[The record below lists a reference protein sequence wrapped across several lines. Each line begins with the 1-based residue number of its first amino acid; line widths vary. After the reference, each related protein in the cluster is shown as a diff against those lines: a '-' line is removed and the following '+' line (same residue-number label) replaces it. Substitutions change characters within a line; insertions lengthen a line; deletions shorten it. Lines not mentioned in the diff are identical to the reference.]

1 MYKQVEVLIHRV
13 SSDSPPLT
21 HSYNKGR
28 LGKGAVLSQCFV
40 TPRFSAQSQVPVS
53 PALHPQTHARSLS
66 GDLQLPECASTRRSR
81 AARRHP
87 GGGASSLAPHTRDS
101 PPAGCV
107 AHRSPTS
114 LTTHQAGDHA
124 TSVIADSVSDTI
136 CTMYRAVSTGGC
148 SSVWFVPLRPGE
160 TNAVRGTYAVWLGS
174 FSSAAIS
181 PPF

>member
-53 PALHPQTHARSLS
+53 PALHASIHRLIMRLMHDLFQVTSSCLRLTLS
-66 GDLQLPECASTRRSR
+66 VPPNSTP

-107 AHRSPTS
+107 AHSRYAIGRPHHSP
-114 LTTHQAGDHA
+114 H
-124 TSVIADSVSDTI
+124 IK
-136 CTMYRAVSTGGC
+136 
-148 SSVWFVPLRPGE
+148 P
-160 TNAVRGTYAVWLGS
+160 
-174 FSSAAIS
+174 AIMRHL
-181 PPF
+181 

>member
-1 MYKQVEVLIHRV
+1 MRCASHAPLLTSSKLNMYKQVEVLIHRV

-87 GGGASSLAPHTRDS
+87 GGGASSLAPHSRLAA
-101 PPAGCV
+101 PAGCV
-107 AHRSPTS
+107 AHSRYAIGRPHHSP
-114 LTTHQAGDHA
+114 H
-124 TSVIADSVSDTI
+124 IK
-136 CTMYRAVSTGGC
+136 
-148 SSVWFVPLRPGE
+148 P
-160 TNAVRGTYAVWLGS
+160 
-174 FSSAAIS
+174 AIMRHL
-181 PPF
+181 